1 MSVNRDAFAC
11 FCDSSARAARP
22 DTCTAHAPDLR
33 PVHDSDRNSAECRF
47 PRAERTR
54 ESVQAEQSYRDLS
67 QVPPSQRPLASHR
80 LMHAAALFETLKA
93 FDVSKNRL
101 ADMVGVNEK
110 QVRKWIEGL
119 NPIPTTV
126 VSAMPTDMAMD
137 YLNRLSLL
145 KGPSMRSAADRFRHA
160 LSSLEREGASPE
172 LLAEGHMRLGAIA
185 ARGHR

>member
-1 MSVNRDAFAC
+1 
-11 FCDSSARAARP
+11 
-22 DTCTAHAPDLR
+22 
-33 PVHDSDRNSAECRF
+33 
-47 PRAERTR
+47 
-54 ESVQAEQSYRDLS
+54 
-67 QVPPSQRPLASHR
+67 
-80 LMHAAALFETLKA
+80 MHAAALFETLKA